1 MKRTK
6 NALLIIDA
14 QVNFCDPGESILD
27 KDGITIQVRPV
38 GSLYVPGAE
47 NDMARVGNFIAKN
60 LAEID
65 YIGLT
70 MDSHQVIDISHPG
83 FWQDKDG
90 NLPGPFTQITS
101 ADILAGKWTPKYYP
115 KEATAYVAELEK
127 QGEFPHYIWPEHC
140 IIGSPGAAIMPEV
153 ILSVE
158 SWCRAKGE
166 FHQVVTKGTWPLT
179 EHFGAFRAN
188 VPVEG
193 HPETQLNANLIHKLE
208 KFEKVYFAG
217 EAKSHCVANTL
228 RQAMQFPTL
237 AKKFVILEDCMS
249 DVPGLGFL
257 GDATYASAKA
267 MGIEFIKSVDVTL

>member
-14 QVNFCDPGESILD
+14 QIDFCTP
-27 KDGITIQVRPV
+27 T
-38 GSLYVPGAE
+38 GSLYVAGAE
-47 NDMARVGNFIAKN
+47 KDMERLGNFIDKN
-60 LAEID
+60 QSEID

-90 NLPGPFTQITS
+90 KNPGIYTMITA
-101 ADILAGKWTPKYYP
+101 ADVLAGTWAPRFYP
-115 KEATAYVAELEK
+115 KEAIAYIQELEA
-127 QGEFPHYIWPEHC
+127 QGEFPHCIWPEHC
-140 IIGSPGAAIMPEV
+140 IIGSPGAAIMPEIMAAV
-153 ILSVE
+153 Q
-158 SWCRAKGE
+158 SWCRVKGE

-193 HPETQLNANLIHKLE
+193 HPETQLNSNLIHKLE
-208 KFEKVYFAG
+208 KFENVYFAG

-249 DVPGLGFL
+249 DVPTLGFL
-257 GDATYASAKA
+257 GDATYVAAKA
-267 MGIEFIKSVDVTL
+267 LGIQFVKSTDVTL